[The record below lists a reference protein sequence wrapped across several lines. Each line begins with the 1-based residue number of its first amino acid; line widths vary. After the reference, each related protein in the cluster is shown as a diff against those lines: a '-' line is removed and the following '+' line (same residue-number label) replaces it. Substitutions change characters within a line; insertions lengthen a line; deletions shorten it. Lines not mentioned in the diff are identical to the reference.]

1 MYGRINNVKRTLAT
15 ILGIVLLFAVTNPL
29 QAMAADTRNSVPE
42 YRVALTTKIWPSND
56 DEGILVIEP
65 EDYTAEEVA
74 VLKDSGYK
82 VLGYL
87 SVGSVSDERGY
98 YHSLKPYTLGDL
110 EDWPHEKYLD
120 ISCEGA
126 QNWLIAR
133 GEELIEDMGFDGLWL
148 DNIDVYE
155 EYPSDGMYDGIT
167 NIIDALDPKGY
178 IMVNGGVRYM
188 VRALENG
195 DTSVDGI
202 TQEEVFS
209 LVTDYDGKGEFGRQE
224 ADQRAEYLEYIS
236 AALDAGMDAFL
247 LEYTRDADVK
257 NDIYSYCD
265 EVGAGYYISDDVDL

>member
-1 MYGRINNVKRTLAT
+1 MSSCLQ
-15 ILGIVLLFAVTNPL
+15 LQPLFLPWL
-29 QAMAADTRNSVPE
+29 QIPTASRNTGLRLPRKSGH
-42 YRVALTTKIWPSND
+42 
-56 DEGILVIEP
+56 EGLLVIEP
-65 EDYTAEEVA
+65 EDYTTQEVA
-74 VLKDSGYK
+74 ALKESGYK

-87 SVGSVSDERGY
+87 SVGSVSDEREY
-98 YHSLKPYTLGDL
+98 YQSLEPYTLGDL

-120 ISCEGA
+120 ISREGA
-126 QNWLIAR
+126 QQWLVAR
-133 GEELIEDMGFDGLWL
+133 GAKLIEEMGFDGLWL

-167 NIIDALDPKGY
+167 NVIEALDPKGY

-188 VRALENG
+188 MRAIENG

-224 ADQRAEYLEYIS
+224 ADQRAEYMEYVS
-236 AALDAGMDAFL
+236 AALNAGMDAFL
-247 LEYTRDADVK
+247 LEYTRDENVK
-257 NDIYSYCD
+257 NDIYSYCE

>member
-1 MYGRINNVKRTLAT
+1 MYGKKNIATTLAA
-15 ILGIVLLFAVTNPL
+15 ILDIVLMLTSVNPVP
-29 QAMAADTRNSVPE
+29 AMAADTKNSVPE
-42 YRVALTTKIWPSND
+42 YRVALTTKIWPSGD

-65 EDYTAEEVA
+65 EDYTTQEVA

-98 YHSLKPYTLGDL
+98 YHSLEPYTLGDL

-120 ISCEGA
+120 VSREGTRE
-126 QNWLIAR
+126 WLIER

-148 DNIDVYE
+148 DNVDVYE
-155 EYPSDGMYDGIT
+155 EYPSDEMYDGIT
-167 NIIDALDPKGY
+167 NDIEALDPKGY

-188 VRALENG
+188 MRAIENG

-224 ADQRAEYLEYIS
+224 TDQRAEYLEYIS

-247 LEYTRDADVK
+247 LEYTKDADVK

>member
-1 MYGRINNVKRTLAT
+1 MYGKKNIATTLAA
-15 ILGIVLLFAVTNPL
+15 ILGIVLMLTSVNPVP
-29 QAMAADTRNSVPE
+29 AMAADTKNSVPE
-42 YRVALTTKIWPSND
+42 YRVALTTKIWPSGD
-56 DEGILVIEP
+56 DGGILVIEP
-65 EDYTAEEVA
+65 EDYTTQEVA

-98 YHSLKPYTLGDL
+98 YHSLEPYTLGDL

-120 ISCEGA
+120 VSREGTRE
-126 QNWLIAR
+126 WLIER

-148 DNIDVYE
+148 DNVDVYE
-155 EYPSDGMYDGIT
+155 EYPSDEMYDGIT
-167 NIIDALDPKGY
+167 NDIEALDPKGY

-188 VRALENG
+188 MRAIENG

-209 LVTDYDGKGEFGRQE
+209 LVTNYDGKGEFGRQE
-224 ADQRAEYLEYIS
+224 TDQRAEYLEYIS

-247 LEYTRDADVK
+247 LEYTKDADVK